1 MKKNVVALLLSVVL
15 ASGSLGGAPAMAAE
29 TVEQQTAVSEDEAAQ
44 LEEETV
50 DEEPTQQTEV
60 AKTGISETDVVDEN
74 DYLEAE
80 SAVESDVSE
89 EDNAEESNVADIEGA
104 GVSNANYTTEQEIIE
119 ESPDVETDK
128 ESPVSV
134 EETEISD
141 TGSSEEPQ
149 EEAEISGNEA
159 MQDNV
164 ATADP
169 AKAGT
174 AIKGEVEDVSSD
186 LKVAEDAEKLK
197 SGKWKEVTKTV
208 HHAEEG
214 HYETVPVV
222 KDIVDEAAWD
232 EPVYETYARCSEC
245 GSIFETGH
253 EAGKHVVIE
262 HNNEASWDTVDVQVE
277 TIHHPAKT
285 HKETV
290 YEKQWV
296 VDKAAWDEQVKTGT
310 YQYIVNGKPVKNKL
324 VAIGN
329 ETYYFDANGIAV
341 TGWKEVNGSRMYFG
355 SDRKMKTTRSGCRST
370 ERSITS
376 ILMALYIKAGCRAGT
391 SGITSG

>member
-29 TVEQQTAVSEDEAAQ
+29 NVEQQTGEVQEEAAPEAEIVQAEDSAGAEETAQKLKGSEGVEETPEVVEEKDVSET
-44 LEEETV
+44 ET
-50 DEEPTQQTEV
+50 
-60 AKTGISETDVVDEN
+60 ADEN
-74 DYLEAE
+74 DAVAAEAAGESVATEAE
-80 SAVESDVSE
+80 T
-89 EDNAEESNVADIEGA
+89 AEESNVADIEGA
-104 GVSNANYTTEQEIIE
+104 GASHENDTAEQGMIE
-119 ESPDVETDK
+119 ESPAVETDN
-128 ESPVSV
+128 ESSVSV

-141 TGSSEEPQ
+141 ISSSEKPQ
-149 EEAEISGNEA
+149 EEAEISGNGA
-159 MQDNV
+159 TQVNA

-174 AIKGEVEDVSSD
+174 AIKSELEDVSSD
-186 LKVAEDAEKLK
+186 LKVAADAEILK

-222 KDIVDEAAWD
+222 KDIVDEPAWD
-232 EPVYETYARCSEC
+232 EPVYETFAVCSEC
-245 GSIFETGH
+245 GARFDNGND
-253 EAGKHVVIE
+253 AGDHIVDA
-262 HNNEASWDTVDVQVE
+262 HDNEASYYTEDFQVD

-285 HKETV
+285 HKGTV

-355 SDRKMKTTRSGCRST
+355 SDRR
-370 ERSITS
+370 
-376 ILMALYIKAGCRAGT
+376 
-391 SGITSG
+391 